1 MKQVVA
7 GRPLSLQVPVSAGS
21 PPDFTGLVITWTVES
36 ADLTLVATADVP
48 AMAELQDVVIPGSA
62 FVLAPDSKE
71 TYLWVTVTV
80 SNAGLISQEMVQ
92 VIARVPLTK
101 TAADVRGLLGVSED
115 ELEDAVVDLYSTYL
129 DVNRRV
135 GLDVLADLSKLRE
148 ANDLILY
155 HEAIK
160 QTHTLHLKALAE
172 HKIDD
177 HHKKRFGMDL
187 QSLLDSL
194 WSQALSLEDFVA
206 GQTVA
211 AEPLVSFATTT
222 DVITGA

>member
-7 GRPLSLQVPVSAGS
+7 GRPMSLQVPVSAGS
-21 PPDFTGLVITWTVES
+21 PPDFTGIVITWAVES
-36 ADLTLVATADVP
+36 ADLTQVATADVP
-48 AMAELQDVVIPGSA
+48 AAAELQDVIIPGTA
-62 FVLAPDSKE
+62 FVLAPELKE
-71 TYLWVTVTV
+71 AYLWVTVTV
-80 SNAGLISQEMVQ
+80 SNAGLISQEMVR
-92 VIARVPLTK
+92 VTARVPLLK
-101 TAADVRGLLGVSED
+101 TPADVRGLLGVTED

-135 GLDVLADLSKLRE
+135 GTDILADLSKLRE

-160 QTHTLHLKALAE
+160 QANTLHLKALAE

-177 HHKKRFGMDL
+177 HHQKRFGMDL

-194 WSQALSLEDFVA
+194 WSHALSLEAIVA
-206 GQTVA
+206 NRTVPS
-211 AEPLVSFATTT
+211 EPLVSFAATT
-222 DVITGA
+222 DVITGN